1 MGMTMRLLSTGIK
14 KLDRAIGGGI
24 LPNTNVLILN
34 NTYSTG
40 WAIAFE
46 ILKNRV
52 QMEDFGVITNTAVPL
67 SSLEIELIPVGV
79 DIKVLGKR
87 GNLAVIDIFG
97 SLHRIRYN
105 EDFVY
110 SGNHFSVDTFVPKYS
125 MLFDKVAEK
134 IGDRRVVRVDFTLD
148 GFTFFLGERNTLRIF
163 QKFIALSENEERESI
178 NIWIL
183 NRDRTSRKFLS
194 WISLYAHYVLEVV
207 SREGIEER
215 LYVRKSPLFY
225 TPKEDGIPLKRGKRG
240 IILG

>member
-1 MGMTMRLLSTGIK
+1 MRLLSTGIK

-52 QMEDFGVITNTAVPL
+52 QMGDFGVITNTAVPL

-79 DIKVLGKR
+79 DIKALGKS

-97 SLHRIRYN
+97 SLHGIRYN
-105 EDFVY
+105 EDFVH

-125 MLFDKVAEK
+125 MLFDIFSFSSLAVHGGDVVDTQRAIKQESKTILKPK
-134 IGDRRVVRVDFTLD
+134 IHT
-148 GFTFFLGERNTLRIF
+148 I
-163 QKFIALSENEERESI
+163 
-178 NIWIL
+178 
-183 NRDRTSRKFLS
+183 
-194 WISLYAHYVLEVV
+194 H
-207 SREGIEER
+207 
-215 LYVRKSPLFY
+215 
-225 TPKEDGIPLKRGKRG
+225 
-240 IILG
+240 